1 MGSIPGFSTG
11 VSNFGGGLAYVHGG
25 EVLANLAPGTDV
37 IPKREVGRLGRGGS
51 GGGDTYYLSGNM
63 MTPEFWAQIKGEV
76 SAGESR
82 SNQWAATNVPGLA
95 QSQTAKQQQHAVGRR
110 RR

>member
-1 MGSIPGFSTG
+1 

-37 IPKREVGRLGRGGS
+37 IPRNQVGKLGK
-51 GGGDTYYLSGNM
+51 GGGGGNTYYLSGNM

-76 SAGESR
+76 SAGEHR
-82 SNQWAATNVPGLA
+82 SMQWAATNVPALA
-95 QSQTAKQQQHAVGRR
+95 QSRSAKQQQYTVGRR
-110 RR
+110 QR